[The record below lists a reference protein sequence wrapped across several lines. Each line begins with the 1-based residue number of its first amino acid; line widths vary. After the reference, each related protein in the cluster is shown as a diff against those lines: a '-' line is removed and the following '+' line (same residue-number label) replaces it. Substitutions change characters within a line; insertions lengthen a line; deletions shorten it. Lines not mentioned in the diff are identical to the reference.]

1 MVRCLIEGKGYFK
14 GLQCK
19 DTGTNL
25 NCKVLNHQLHEND
38 SPPLNCN
45 SRMNLVEKRENILLT
60 VRFCFLFFKKHV
72 YGFTLNP

>member
-1 MVRCLIEGKGYFK
+1 MVRCLIEERGYFK

-25 NCKVLNHQLHEND
+25 NCKLLNHQLNEND

-45 SRMNLVEKRENILLT
+45 IRMNLVEKKRKYTPYSPI
-60 VRFCFLFFKKHV
+60 LFFV
-72 YGFTLNP
+72 F